1 MFSSHDAFTI
11 ALQALFFTKVFLL
24 EIHRE
29 KKETQIVWKMYY
41 SFIIPFKYTM
51 MLNNYAYKVTSI
63 SIYPSQH
70 SVIYIHTAEPLR
82 WIYAIDCRPL
92 LSFAYMYSDISL
104 LFLSSACLHMVAVS
118 SEDNIF
124 KIILKFLCLKTTPSK
139 DSIKIIQTLDVEFFS
154 FWNMSYKIRKHLQ
167 SKIVCM

>member
-1 MFSSHDAFTI
+1 MLLLERTAFCNIFVILERKHLKTLSIIIKMFSSHDAFTI

-92 LSFAYMYSDISL
+92 LSFAYMYSDI
-104 LFLSSACLHMVAVS
+104 
-118 SEDNIF
+118 
-124 KIILKFLCLKTTPSK
+124 
-139 DSIKIIQTLDVEFFS
+139 
-154 FWNMSYKIRKHLQ
+154 R
-167 SKIVCM
+167 